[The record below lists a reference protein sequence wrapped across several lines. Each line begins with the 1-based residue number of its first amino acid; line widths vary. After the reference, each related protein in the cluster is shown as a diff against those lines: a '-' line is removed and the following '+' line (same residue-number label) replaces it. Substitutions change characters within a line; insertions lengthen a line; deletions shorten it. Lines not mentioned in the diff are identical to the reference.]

1 MLYVINSRLKFI
13 QNVNNK
19 TLNFIVR
26 LWLQIIMKLNAV
38 KVLNLL
44 GAMDYRVIG
53 TSSPD
58 KKQLIWTL
66 EHKDFEKLRHLQ
78 ENDLDHQAHSNGG
91 RFRRNNGLILFG

>member
-1 MLYVINSRLKFI
+1 
-13 QNVNNK
+13 
-19 TLNFIVR
+19 
-26 LWLQIIMKLNAV
+26 
-38 KVLNLL
+38 
-44 GAMDYRVIG
+44 MDYRVIG